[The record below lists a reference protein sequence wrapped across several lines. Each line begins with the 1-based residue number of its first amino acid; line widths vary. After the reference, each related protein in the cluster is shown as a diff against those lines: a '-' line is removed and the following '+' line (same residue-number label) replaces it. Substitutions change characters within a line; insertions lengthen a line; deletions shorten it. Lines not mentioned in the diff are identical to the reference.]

1 MALSSSAQGGHLRYL
16 LLGSLMLNL
25 LFAGAAGAM
34 ALQRVHAVALQPVAG
49 IRHGIANRID
59 RIAAS
64 LPASDAA
71 IMRGAFRAEAAEL
84 AAAETE
90 VRLAQE
96 TVRERMRAQPFDAA
110 AVRAA
115 MAQTSQAREHYYH
128 LVHEIVSGATAK
140 MSPDGRKALADWPI
154 RRREAMVAQ

>member
-1 MALSSSAQGGHLRYL
+1 MSLSSSAQGGRLRYL

-25 LFAGAAGAM
+25 LFAGAAGAV
-34 ALQRVHAVALQPVAG
+34 ALQRSRAVALQPVAG
-49 IRHGIANRID
+49 IRHSIANRID
-59 RIAAS
+59 RIAAN

-71 IMRGAFRAEAAEL
+71 IMRSEFRAEAAQL

-96 TVRERMRAQPFDAA
+96 AVRERMRAQPFDAA

-115 MAQTSQAREHYYH
+115 MAQISLAREHFYH
-128 LVHEIVSGATAK
+128 LVHEVVADATAK
-140 MSPDGRKALADWPI
+140 MSPAGRKTLADWPM
-154 RRREAMVAQ
+154 RRRDAAVAQ